1 MIMINLIWKTAAN
14 AKVEELEKNRA
25 GLKNCDIDF
34 INLNVD
40 SIQLMDVIK
49 EKKQID
55 LGMMD

>member
-1 MIMINLIWKTAAN
+1 MLKARRI
-14 AKVEELEKNRA
+14 RA

-49 EKKQID
+49 EKKQMD
-55 LGMMD
+55 LGMIDSKIQQA